1 MPEVIYLI
9 DNISTDTKQFREIIS
24 HGSNQFPI
32 QIYRNDFSQYFNHTI
47 DWHWHPEV
55 EFAFVISGKA
65 VCYINDSKFEAG
77 EGEGFFINSN
87 TIHKEVP
94 LNDTDP
100 PILTTVCFLS
110 DFIGDCGSDLI
121 FRKSIQPVISDTSL
135 KGMPLSPEIE
145 WQKRILD
152 ILENMYFMKESDS
165 WGFEFK
171 CRNMISELWYQLA
184 LHLRHKPQNTFVS
197 NKMIIN
203 ENRIKK
209 MLSFIHSNFNREL
222 SVDEISKSANISKSE
237 CFRCFKIMIDQKP
250 IAYLNEFRL
259 KQAVQMLIETNMQI
273 TEICFACGF
282 NHISYF
288 GKLFRQY
295 YGMSP
300 KMFRKNH
307 S

>member
-184 LHLRHKPQNTFVS
+184 LNLRHKPQNTFVS

-209 MLSFIHSNFNREL
+209 MLSFIHS
-222 SVDEISKSANISKSE
+222 
-237 CFRCFKIMIDQKP
+237 KP